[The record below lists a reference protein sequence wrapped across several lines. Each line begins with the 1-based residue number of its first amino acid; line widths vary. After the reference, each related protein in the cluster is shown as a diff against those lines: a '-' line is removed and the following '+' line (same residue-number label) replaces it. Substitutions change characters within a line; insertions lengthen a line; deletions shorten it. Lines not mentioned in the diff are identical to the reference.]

1 MLTKPRDPVTALER
15 PSSKK
20 RRFSPLLLIGVSI
33 PVILALIAGGVFL
46 STEINSHAAQ
56 EDNPDCSLII
66 PNNPLTAQGLA
77 TPYQL
82 AATNPKQGACHEA
95 NINQSA
101 FVQAAIIDPATGQ
114 ISIYAPLVVDQG
126 TKPAVQPVVPKL
138 PRNAVVGI
146 WFGYNS
152 NNLTLVKSHRARH
165 RHFNIRGGGSGNC
178 VNGVN
183 GSVFGQFA
191 YCNAPTFFQAANAAI
206 KAGKLTVP
214 PLGMANDGKACPTSR
229 DFFVVDM
236 DQSDNVQTQYLVTAN
251 GQTAQF
257 SAANKAK
264 LNNPN
269 VISNPSDNAL
279 LTRFLDPALGC
290 KSWQAPDLTDNN
302 NLVSALPLDELQAAA
317 HQAAP
322 VALIPAGNPMVLND
336 GKLDIRKTNAYR
348 VGVDQPT
355 IRNLREADTAT
366 YCTNLLNVGM
376 PRLQANM
383 QAFQNQP
390 SPDPGAANNL
400 FTFLASRLAATLSAD
415 GINCVGLLKIQNP
428 ITLTTGADGVVTAAT
443 FANNTPVPTATT
455 TTPTTNVV
463 KGSATVKLYTQ
474 SHSAILVMKLNYPN
488 NARKQVTVTVSPD
501 SCTGKP
507 VLSQKETTD
516 RQGNINAFALIRNV
530 QGNALPT
537 NWFLAITDPKLTGNQ
552 IVGCGAVTANG
563 ATGTVTLTANQTTTT
578 TNNATVTPTVAATTT
593 TNNGNAQTTTTPTVT
608 ATTTTNSA
616 ATTPTATVATTNQ

>member
-1 MLTKPRDPVTALER
+1 MLTKPRDPVTALEG

-20 RRFSPLLLIGVSI
+20 RRFSPLLLIGISI

-46 STEINSHAAQ
+46 STQFASHAAQ
-56 EDNPDCSLII
+56 EDNPDCSLVI

-82 AATNPKQGACHEA
+82 AATDPKQGACHEA
-95 NINQSA
+95 NANQSA
-101 FVQAAIIDPATGQ
+101 FVQAAIIDPATGK

-126 TKPAVQPVVPKL
+126 TKPAVQPVVPNL

-146 WFGYNS
+146 WFGYNA
-152 NNLTLVKSHRARH
+152 NNLTLVKSHRARNH
-165 RHFNIRGGGSGNC
+165 HFNIRGGASGNC
-178 VNGVN
+178 VNGTG

-191 YCNAPTFFQAANAAI
+191 YCNAPAFFQVANAAI
-206 KAGKLTVP
+206 KAGKITVP
-214 PLGMANDGKACPTSR
+214 ALGTANDGKDCPTSR

-302 NLVSALPLDELQAAA
+302 TLVSALPLDELQAAA

-322 VALIPAGNPMVLND
+322 VALIPAGDPMVLNN
-336 GKLDIRKTNAYR
+336 GKLDIGKTNAYR
-348 VGVDQPT
+348 AGVDQPT
-355 IRNLREADTAT
+355 VRNLRDADTAT
-366 YCTNLLNVGM
+366 YCTNLINVGM

-400 FTFLASRLAATLSAD
+400 FTFLASRLASSLSAD

-474 SHSAILVMKLNYPN
+474 SHSTVLVMKLNYPN

-530 QGNALPT
+530 QGNTLPT
-537 NWFLAITDPKLTGNQ
+537 NWFLAITDGNQ
-552 IVGCGAVTANG
+552 IVGCGAITANG
-563 ATGTVTLTANQTTTT
+563 ATGTVTLTANQATTT
-578 TNNATVTPTVAATTT
+578 TNNNVAVTPTVAATTT
-593 TNNGNAQTTTTPTVT
+593 TNNGNTQTTTTTPTVT
-608 ATTTTNSA
+608 ATTTTND
-616 ATTPTATVATTNQ
+616 ATATPTVVATTTNQ

>member
-1 MLTKPRDPVTALER
+1 
-15 PSSKK
+15 
-20 RRFSPLLLIGVSI
+20 
-33 PVILALIAGGVFL
+33 
-46 STEINSHAAQ
+46 
-56 EDNPDCSLII
+56 
-66 PNNPLTAQGLA
+66 
-77 TPYQL
+77 
-82 AATNPKQGACHEA
+82 
-95 NINQSA
+95 
-101 FVQAAIIDPATGQ
+101 
-114 ISIYAPLVVDQG
+114 
-126 TKPAVQPVVPKL
+126 
-138 PRNAVVGI
+138 
-146 WFGYNS
+146 
-152 NNLTLVKSHRARH
+152 
-165 RHFNIRGGGSGNC
+165 

>member
-1 MLTKPRDPVTALER
+1 MLTKPRDSVTALER

-46 STEINSHAAQ
+46 STQFASHAAQ
-56 EDNPDCSLII
+56 EDNPDCSLTI

-82 AATNPKQGACHEA
+82 TATDPKQGVCHEA
-95 NINQSA
+95 NANQSA
-101 FVQAAIIDPATGQ
+101 FVQAAIIDPATGK
-114 ISIYAPLVVDQG
+114 ISIYAPLVIDQG
-126 TKPAVQPVVPKL
+126 TKPAVQPVVPQL

-146 WFGYNS
+146 WFGYNA
-152 NNLTLVKSHRARH
+152 NNLTLVKSHRARNH
-165 RHFNIRGGGSGNC
+165 HFNIRGGGSGNC
-178 VNGVN
+178 VNGIG

-191 YCNAPTFFQAANAAI
+191 YCNAPAFFQVANAAI

-214 PLGMANDGKACPTSR
+214 ALGTANDGKVCPTSR

-236 DQSDNVQTQYLVTAN
+236 DQSDNVQTQYLVMAN

-302 NLVSALPLDELQAAA
+302 TLVPALALDELQAAA
-317 HQAAP
+317 QQAAP
-322 VALIPAGNPMVLND
+322 VALIPAGDPMVLNN
-336 GKLDIRKTNAYR
+336 GKVDLRKTNAYR
-348 VGVDQPT
+348 AGVAQPMA
-355 IRNLREADTAT
+355 RNTGDADTAA
-366 YCTNLLNVGM
+366 YCTNLINVGM

-400 FTFLASRLAATLSAD
+400 FTFLASRLASSLSAD
-415 GINCVGLLKIQNP
+415 GINCVGLLKVQNP

-455 TTPTTNVV
+455 TTPATNVV

-474 SHSAILVMKLNYPN
+474 SHSAVLVMKLNYPN

-530 QGNALPT
+530 QGAALPT
-537 NWFLAITDPKLTGNQ
+537 NWFLAITDPALKGNQ
-552 IVGCGAVTANG
+552 IVGCGAIAATG
-563 ATGTVTLTANQTTTT
+563 ATGTVTLTATT
-578 TNNATVTPTVAATTT
+578 TNNAAVTPTVAATTT
-593 TNNGNAQTTTTPTVT
+593 TNGNAQTTTTPT
-608 ATTTTNSA
+608 ATTTTNNAAATPTVA
-616 ATTPTATVATTNQ
+616 ATTTNQ

>member
-1 MLTKPRDPVTALER
+1 MLTKPRDSVTALGR

-20 RRFSPLLLIGVSI
+20 RRFSPLLLIGISI
-33 PVILALIAGGVFL
+33 PVLLGLIAGGVFL
-46 STEINSHAAQ
+46 SNQLASHAAA

-82 AATNPKQGACHEA
+82 AATDPKQGVCHEA
-95 NINQSA
+95 NANQSA

-126 TKPAVQPVVPKL
+126 TKPAVQTVVPKL

-146 WFGYNS
+146 WFGYNA
-152 NNLTLVKSHRARH
+152 NNLTLVKSHRAH
-165 RHFNIRGGGSGNC
+165 NRHFNIRGGGSGNC
-178 VNGVN
+178 VNGIN
-183 GSVFGQFA
+183 GTVFGQFA
-191 YCNAPTFFQAANAAI
+191 YCNAPAFFQVANAAI
-206 KAGKLTVP
+206 RAGKLTVP
-214 PLGMANDGKACPTSR
+214 ALGTANDGKVCPTSR
-229 DFFVVDM
+229 DFSVVDM
-236 DQSDNVQTQYLVTAN
+236 DQSDNVQTQYLINAN

-279 LTRFLDPALGC
+279 LTNFLDPALGC

-302 NLVSALPLDELQAAA
+302 NLVPALALDELQAAA

-322 VALIPAGNPMVLND
+322 MALVPAGDPMVLND

-348 VGVDQPT
+348 AGVDQQLA
-355 IRNLREADTAT
+355 RNLGDADTAT
-366 YCTNLLNVGM
+366 YCTNLINVGM

-383 QAFQNQP
+383 QTFQNRP
-390 SPDPGAANNL
+390 SPDTGAANNL
-400 FTFLASRLAATLSAD
+400 FTFLASRLASSLSAD

-443 FANNTPVPTATT
+443 ITTSTPTTTPTT
-455 TTPTTNVV
+455 TTPTTNLV

-474 SHSAILVMKLNYPN
+474 SHSAILLLKLNYPN

-507 VLSQKETTD
+507 VFSQKETTD

-552 IVGCGAVTANG
+552 IVGCGAITTNG
-563 ATGTVTLTANQTTTT
+563 ATGTITLTATT
-578 TNNATVTPTVAATTT
+578 TNNAATTPTVAATTT
-593 TNNGNAQTTTTPTVT
+593 TNNANTQTTTTPTVA
-608 ATTTTNSA
+608 ATTTTNNA
-616 ATTPTATVATTNQ
+616 AVTPTATVAATNQ

>member
-1 MLTKPRDPVTALER
+1 VTALER

-82 AATNPKQGACHEA
+82 AATNPKQGACHEV
-95 NINQSA
+95 NVNQSA

-146 WFGYNS
+146 WFGYNA

-183 GSVFGQFA
+183 GTVFGQFA
-191 YCNAPTFFQAANAAI
+191 YCNAPAFFQAANAAI

-214 PLGMANDGKACPTSR
+214 PLGTANDGKACPTSR

-257 SAANKAK
+257 SAANQAK

-322 VALIPAGNPMVLND
+322 VALIPAGDPMVLNN
-336 GKLDIRKTNAYR
+336 GKLDLRKTNTYR
-348 VGVDQPT
+348 AGVDQPMA
-355 IRNLREADTAT
+355 RNLGEADTAT
-366 YCTNLLNVGM
+366 YCTNLINVGM

-390 SPDPGAANNL
+390 SPDPAAANNL
-400 FTFLASRLAATLSAD
+400 FTFLASRLASTLSAD

-443 FANNTPVPTATT
+443 IANGTPVPTATAT
-455 TTPTTNVV
+455 TPTPTTNIV

-474 SHSAILVMKLNYPN
+474 SHSAILLMKLNYPN

-552 IVGCGAVTANG
+552 IVGCGAITANG
-563 ATGTVTLTANQTTTT
+563 ATGTVTLTANQ
-578 TNNATVTPTVAATTT
+578 ATTA

-608 ATTTTNSA
+608 ATTTTNNEV
-616 ATTPTATVATTNQ
+616 TTPTATVATTNQ

>member
-20 RRFSPLLLIGVSI
+20 RRFSPLLLIGVSV

-46 STEINSHAAQ
+46 STQFASHAAQ

-82 AATNPKQGACHEA
+82 TATDPKQGACHEA
-95 NINQSA
+95 NANQSA
-101 FVQAAIIDPATGQ
+101 FVQAAIIDPATGK

-146 WFGYNS
+146 WFGYNA
-152 NNLTLVKSHRARH
+152 NNLTLVKSHRSRH
-165 RHFNIRGGGSGNC
+165 HHFNIRGGASGNC

-191 YCNAPTFFQAANAAI
+191 YCNAPAFFQVANAAI

-214 PLGMANDGKACPTSR
+214 DLGTANDGKACPTSR

-236 DQSDNVQTQYLVTAN
+236 DQSDNVQTQYLITAN

-264 LNNPN
+264 LNNPD

-279 LTRFLDPALGC
+279 LTNFLDPALGC

-322 VALIPAGNPMVLND
+322 VALIPAGDPMVLND
-336 GKLDIRKTNAYR
+336 GKLDLRKTNAYR
-348 VGVDQPT
+348 AGVNQPLV
-355 IRNLREADTAT
+355 RNTRDADTAT
-366 YCTNLLNVGM
+366 YCTNLINVGM

-400 FTFLASRLAATLSAD
+400 FTFLASRLAASLSAD

-455 TTPTTNVV
+455 TTPATNVV

-474 SHSAILVMKLNYPN
+474 SHSAVLVMKLNYPN

-507 VLSQKETTD
+507 VFSQKETTD

-530 QGNALPT
+530 QGAALPT
-537 NWFLAITDPKLTGNQ
+537 NWFLAITDGNQ
-552 IVGCGAVTANG
+552 VVGCGAIAAKGT
-563 ATGTVTLTANQTTTT
+563 TGTVTLTANATNQATTTT
-578 TNNATVTPTVAATTT
+578 TNNAAVTPTVAATTT
-593 TNNGNAQTTTTPTVT
+593 TNGDAQTTTTTNNAAVTPTV
-608 ATTTTNSA
+608 A
-616 ATTPTATVATTNQ
+616 ATNQ

>member
-1 MLTKPRDPVTALER
+1 
-15 PSSKK
+15 
-20 RRFSPLLLIGVSI
+20 
-33 PVILALIAGGVFL
+33 
-46 STEINSHAAQ
+46 
-56 EDNPDCSLII
+56 
-66 PNNPLTAQGLA
+66 
-77 TPYQL
+77 
-82 AATNPKQGACHEA
+82 
-95 NINQSA
+95 
-101 FVQAAIIDPATGQ
+101 
-114 ISIYAPLVVDQG
+114 
-126 TKPAVQPVVPKL
+126 
-138 PRNAVVGI
+138 
-146 WFGYNS
+146 
-152 NNLTLVKSHRARH
+152 VKSHRARN

-183 GSVFGQFA
+183 GTFFGQFA
-191 YCNAPTFFQAANAAI
+191 YCNAPAFFQTANAAI

-214 PLGMANDGKACPTSR
+214 ALGTANDGKACPTSR

-236 DQSDNVQTQYLVTAN
+236 DQSDNVQTQYLVMGN

-257 SAANKAK
+257 SAANQAK
-264 LNNPN
+264 LNNPD

-317 HQAAP
+317 QQSAP
-322 VALIPAGNPMVLND
+322 MALIPAGDPMVLND
-336 GKLDIRKTNAYR
+336 GKLDLRKTNAYR
-348 VGVDQPT
+348 AGVDQPMA
-355 IRNLREADTAT
+355 RNLGEADTAT
-366 YCTNLLNVGM
+366 YCTNLINVGM

-400 FTFLASRLAATLSAD
+400 FTFLASRLAATFSAD

-443 FANNTPVPTATT
+443 IGNGTPVPTATT
-455 TTPTTNVV
+455 TTPPTTNLV

-474 SHSAILVMKLNYPN
+474 SHSAVLVMKLNYPN

-552 IVGCGAVTANG
+552 IVGCGAITTNG
-563 ATGTVTLTANQTTTT
+563 ATGTVTLTANQATTT
-578 TNNATVTPTVAATTT
+578 TNNAAVTPTVVATTT
-593 TNNGNAQTTTTPTVT
+593 TNNGNTQTTTTTPTVT
-608 ATTTTNSA
+608 ATTTTNNA